1 MDSSETGGEAFNA
14 ETLRYIKDTSRE
26 FFKEFFP
33 KNKDSQKTFSEA
45 EKLTG
50 DFMAQRLKS
59 IEAVGDDGVRLMAN
73 GRPVVNAVT
82 AEWKSGGLFKKTQKG
97 VFFVWH
103 DGIKSPDAA
112 LTLAEFNAFLNANGL
127 DGMTDV
133 NWIGTAASNLDL
145 GKLRRMV
152 ENAEPLFFANTDE
165 WQTCDINYN
174 LKSISYDAGSKSL
187 VLKIED
193 RLFT

>member
-1 MDSSETGGEAFNA
+1 MNSSETADKAFEA
-14 ETLRYIKDTSRE
+14 ETLRCIKDTSRE
-26 FFKEFFP
+26 FFKEFFQ
-33 KNKDSQKTFSEA
+33 KNKDLQKTFSEV

-50 DFMAQRLKS
+50 DFMAKRLKS
-59 IEAVGDDGVRLMAN
+59 IEASGGDGVRLMAN
-73 GRPVVNAVT
+73 GHPIVNAVA
-82 AEWKSGGLFKKTQKG
+82 AEWKSGGLFKKTMKG

-103 DGIKSPDAA
+103 DGIKSLDAA

-127 DGMTDV
+127 DEMTTV
-133 NWIGTAASNLDL
+133 NWIGSAASNLDL
-145 GKLRRMV
+145 GKLRRMI